1 MREIP
6 VERQQESVP
15 PRPFMRDD
23 TKYAA
28 TKMAVFQYI
37 TVGVFFFL
45 LTGYWDLQVR
55 NPDLYNEK
63 AERNWIR
70 SQPLPAPRGKILDR
84 DGRVIVDN
92 VSSYRLLLSRDN
104 LRDEH
109 IAPIAYGINIDPN
122 DLAGKLRRMSR
133 RPRYES
139 ITLKDS
145 LGEGELAFV
154 ESHRGSDTFPELEL
168 VKSHQRLYPQDGF
181 LAHLIG
187 YTGEVNEQEL
197 NSPEFAK
204 YNPGDIVG
212 KFGIERFYNDH
223 LTGKDGSRQVKVD
236 NTGFERE
243 VLGIKEAT
251 PGKDLRL
258 TIDLDLQ
265 SVAELAMDGRQG
277 AVVALDP
284 RNGEVLAMV
293 SRPAFD
299 SNHFVGRVDP
309 REFSRLLTDP
319 AKPFINRAIQAQ
331 LSPGST
337 FKPLMALAAL
347 EEGVIDENFTV
358 NCGGSAN
365 WYGRTFKCWRVHGPV
380 SLHKAIVYSCDVFFY
395 AVGNKLGIDAIAKYG
410 EMAGLGRKSGIDLP
424 QEKEGELPSSS
435 WKIRRFREKWYAGE
449 TISVSIGQGYL
460 TVTPL
465 QLAQAI
471 GGIATGGIWM
481 KPHLVKDTAPREP
494 SRRENL
500 NLENVS
506 KVVYGMYGVV
516 NEGGT
521 AAAAYIP
528 AISICGKTG
537 TSQTASNDYIKAER
551 AKGNIIKDNAW
562 FISFAP
568 RESPEI
574 VVAVLFEEGLHGNL
588 AAPIA
593 RDVIKAYFD
602 KKARTAIPAP
612 VARVLDFRSP
622 VERPQ

>member
-1 MREIP
+1 
-6 VERQQESVP
+6 
-15 PRPFMRDD
+15 MRDD

-84 DGRVIVDN
+84 DGRVMVDN

-319 AKPFINRAIQAQ
+319 AKPFINRATQAQ

-365 WYGRTFKCWRVHGPV
+365 WYGRTFKCWRAHGPI
-380 SLHKAIVYSCDVFFY
+380 SLHRAIVYSCDVFFY
-395 AVGNKLGIDAIAKYG
+395 AVGNKLGIDNIAKYG
-410 EMAGLGRKSGIDLP
+410 EMAGLGRKTGVDLP
-424 QEKEGELPSSS
+424 QEKEGDMPSSS
-435 WKIRRFREKWYAGE
+435 WKIRKFREKWYAGE

-481 KPHLVKDTAPREP
+481 KPHLVKDTAPKEP

-500 NLENVS
+500 NLDNVS
-506 KVVYGMYGVV
+506 KVVSGMYGVV

-521 AAAAYIP
+521 AAAAYVP
-528 AISICGKTG
+528 TISICGKTG

-574 VVAVLFEEGLHGNL
+574 VVVVLFEEGMHGDR

-602 KKARTAIPAP
+602 KKARATLPAP
-612 VARVLDFRSP
+612 VAKVLDFRSP